1 MSTSE
6 KTKKGKE
13 KGEGNGG
20 KKVKSSSGL
29 GASGKNNSDGTST
42 KKGEKFRVIVCAIYQ
57 LISFFISLKTV
68 K

>member
-29 GASGKNNSDGTST
+29 GTSGKNNSDGAST
-42 KKGEKFRVIVCAIYQ
+42 KKGEKFILTICF
-57 LISFFISLKTV
+57 LD
-68 K
+68 

>member
-29 GASGKNNSDGTST
+29 GASGKNNSDGAST
-42 KKGEKFRVIVCAIYQ
+42 KKGEKFTFAI
-57 LISFFISLKTV
+57 
-68 K
+68 